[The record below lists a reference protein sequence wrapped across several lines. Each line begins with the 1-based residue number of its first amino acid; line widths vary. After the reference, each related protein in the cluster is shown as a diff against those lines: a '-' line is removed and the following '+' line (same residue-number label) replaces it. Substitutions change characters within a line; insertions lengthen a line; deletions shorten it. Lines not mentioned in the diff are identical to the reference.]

1 MDTRG
6 TLEPP
11 PPSLLP
17 IGAIELS
24 SPLLWWTL
32 AAGVLSALLASLE
45 YSWTKLSRTRLL
57 EAAGTPASR
66 NRFERLL
73 ASSARVEDSLILM
86 RVSSQIALLLLL
98 LVWCRDVLSD
108 APTDTELFTPALL
121 AGGLGFLWITVFCRV
136 MPAEVSAPRLEALMR
151 ACVPLLVP
159 LSQVLGPPV
168 GGLRL
173 LVQRV
178 TGHTPA
184 AEAELYTDEILST
197 LEEGEREGHLGGEE
211 ADMIER
217 VLELRNTEV
226 HHLMTPR
233 TDMEVIDIGSTV
245 GEAYEAVT
253 EHGRSRYPLVEG
265 TVDRVV
271 GILHVKDMIG
281 REAEL
286 PIRELAR
293 EPLFVP
299 ESKFVMDLLAEF
311 RKLRAHIAVV
321 LDEYGGTAG
330 LVTIEDALEEIVGEI
345 DDEFDDTTEAPELE
359 ILDEYHAVAQGSMH
373 VDELNEALSITLPE
387 ADDWSTLG
395 GYIFHT
401 LGRLPETGE
410 ELRHDN
416 IVLRVLG
423 VVDRRIESVDIQ
435 ILEVAA

>member
-1 MDTRG
+1 VDTRG

-11 PPSLLP
+11 PTPLFPL
-17 IGAIELS
+17 GAIAFDS
-24 SPLLWWTL
+24 ALLWWTVAAAALSAVL
-32 AAGVLSALLASLE
+32 AALE
-45 YSWTKLSRTRLL
+45 YGWTKLSRTRLL
-57 EAAGTPASR
+57 EAAGSPASR

-73 ASSARVEDSLILM
+73 ASSDQVEDSLILM
-86 RVSSQIALLLLL
+86 RVTAQISLVIL
-98 LVWCRDVLSD
+98 LVLWSREFFDD
-108 APTDTELFTPALL
+108 DQGGLL
-121 AGGLGFLWITVFCRV
+121 APAILGGALSFLWITVFCRV
-136 MPAEVSAPRLEALMR
+136 VPAEVSAARHEALMR
-151 ACVPLLVP
+151 ASVPLLVP
-159 LSQVLGPPV
+159 LSQALGPPV
-168 GGLRL
+168 GLVRL

-233 TDMEVIDIGSTV
+233 TDMEVIDIGSSV
-245 GEAYEAVT
+245 GEARVAVA
-253 EHGRSRYPLVEG
+253 ELGRSRYPLVEG

-281 REAEL
+281 HKSDE
-286 PIRELAR
+286 PISNLAR

-299 ESKFVMDLLAEF
+299 ESKFVMDLLTEF
-311 RKLRAHIAVV
+311 RRLRAHIAVV

-345 DDEFDDTTEAPELE
+345 DDEFDDTPEAPELE
-359 ILDEYHAVAQGSMH
+359 ILDDHHAVAQGSMH

-416 IVLRVLG
+416 VVLKVLG
-423 VVDRRIESVDIQ
+423 VVDRRIESVHIQ
-435 ILEVAA
+435 ILEAAA